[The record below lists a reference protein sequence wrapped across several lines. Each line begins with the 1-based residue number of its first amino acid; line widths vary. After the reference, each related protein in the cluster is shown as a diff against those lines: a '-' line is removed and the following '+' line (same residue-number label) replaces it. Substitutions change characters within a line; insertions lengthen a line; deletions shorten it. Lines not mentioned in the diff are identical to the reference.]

1 MLPGIYY
8 SEFNFCK
15 IKILEN
21 RVSYILFAKRST
33 LEIQQ
38 SQKKR
43 VWLSDN
49 VHNLYPTPRQN
60 FVKFRSQEF
69 LDPVFGVNFEFWSL
83 IIDVFIVR
91 RSRSSLKSGKIPL

>member
-1 MLPGIYY
+1 MLPPFKVTNHMLHGIYY

-38 SQKKR
+38 SQKKE
-43 VWLSDN
+43 SD
-49 VHNLYPTPRQN
+49 
-60 FVKFRSQEF
+60 
-69 LDPVFGVNFEFWSL
+69 
-83 IIDVFIVR
+83 
-91 RSRSSLKSGKIPL
+91 

>member
-1 MLPGIYY
+1 MHVALILGDQSHAPWHIYY

-38 SQKKR
+38 SQKKE
-43 VWLSDN
+43 SD
-49 VHNLYPTPRQN
+49 
-60 FVKFRSQEF
+60 
-69 LDPVFGVNFEFWSL
+69 
-83 IIDVFIVR
+83 
-91 RSRSSLKSGKIPL
+91 

>member
-1 MLPGIYY
+1 MGIYY

-38 SQKKR
+38 SQKK
-43 VWLSDN
+43 
-49 VHNLYPTPRQN
+49 
-60 FVKFRSQEF
+60 K
-69 LDPVFGVNFEFWSL
+69 SL
-83 IIDVFIVR
+83 TKWQR
-91 RSRSSLKSGKIPL
+91 A